1 MSLEVDV
8 FGQLVLSYSCDEV
21 GIWKVLRQVWSDED
35 LRTKETWNILA
46 EQVRRLEAGR
56 SRNELEQWVKE
67 ARALRATDPEDERQ
81 RKEKNSLNRRLEAL
95 RSILSSEPPRRLS
108 HDQNPLFDSSKTTGR
123 AKTNGQAQTR
133 DSEQTAAR
141 IESAKSALRK
151 PISTLST
158 LRNGNPRWNPRYP
171 TRHVTSTLT
180 SSQLASALA
189 HADREETLF
198 IPEAMLPPSIRATLR
213 SNGGQNQQPQRQRPQ
228 SQVRALFDP
237 MGFRIKQPQ
246 RQRPQPQAGAPF
258 DPMEVRMEEAKRNQ
272 YALHIQQKLEAQ
284 TGVRMKET
292 EKDQYALHIQQIVQ
306 E

>member
-1 MSLEVDV
+1 MSLEVDL
-8 FGQLVLSYSCDEV
+8 FGQLVLLYPCDEV

-67 ARALRATDPEDERQ
+67 ARALRATGPEDERQ

-108 HDQNPLFDSSKTTGR
+108 HDQNPLFDSSKSTGR

-133 DSEQTAAR
+133 NSEQTAAR

-151 PISTLST
+151 PSSTLST

-171 TRHVTSTLT
+171 TRHATSTLT

-213 SNGGQNQQPQRQRPQ
+213 SNGGQNQT
-228 SQVRALFDP
+228 
-237 MGFRIKQPQ
+237 
-246 RQRPQPQAGAPF
+246 AP
-258 DPMEVRMEEAKRNQ
+258 
-272 YALHIQQKLEAQ
+272 
-284 TGVRMKET
+284 ET
-292 EKDQYALHIQQIVQ
+292 TPPIS
-306 E
+306 

>member
-1 MSLEVDV
+1 MSLEVDLS
-8 FGQLVLSYSCDEV
+8 GQLVLSYSCDEV

-67 ARALRATDPEDERQ
+67 ARVLRATDSEDERQ

-95 RSILSSEPPRRLS
+95 RSILSSEPQRRLS
-108 HDQNPLFDSSKTTGR
+108 HDQNPLFDSSKSTGR
-123 AKTNGQAQTR
+123 AKANGQAQTG

-141 IESAKSALRK
+141 IDFAKSALRK
-151 PISTLST
+151 PVSTLST
-158 LRNGNPRWNPRYP
+158 LRNGKPRWNPRYP
-171 TRHVTSTLT
+171 TRHVTSNLT

-198 IPEAMLPPSIRATLR
+198 IPEAMLPPSSRATLR
-213 SNGGQNQQPQRQRPQ
+213 SNGGQNQTTPETTPPTSSRRI
-228 SQVRALFDP
+228 VRSN
-237 MGFRIKQPQ
+237 GGQNGRS
-246 RQRPQPQAGAPF
+246 
-258 DPMEVRMEEAKRNQ
+258 KRNQ
-272 YALHIQQKLEAQ
+272 YALHIQQTLEAP